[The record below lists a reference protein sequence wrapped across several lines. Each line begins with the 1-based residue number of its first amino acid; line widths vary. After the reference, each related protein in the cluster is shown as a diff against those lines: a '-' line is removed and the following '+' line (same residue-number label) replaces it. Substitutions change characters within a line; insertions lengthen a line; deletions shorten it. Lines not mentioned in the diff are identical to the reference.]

1 MKLLSS
7 VLTAEAPP
15 FAVAAGV
22 GLTFGY
28 ESGFVK
34 GVILFA
40 FVFLVLQ
47 PFVLFR
53 ILKRK

>member
-53 ILKRK
+53 LFKRK